1 MTSDIRLSSSANRR
15 AEIYPTQ
22 QISPVA
28 APFVTMVQKLFGSQG
43 PLSSYSLTSIELNG
57 SEFTIGV
64 RGAWRPAVAKAISD
78 VIQRHADGDIN
89 TQGWKFVVTDTTNE
103 ELPRG

>member
-1 MTSDIRLSSSANRR
+1 MTSDIRLSSTANRR

-22 QISPVA
+22 QISLAA
-28 APFVTMVQKLFGSQG
+28 APFVTLVQKLFGSQG
-43 PLSSYSLTSIELNG
+43 PLASYSLTSIELNG

-64 RGAWRPAVAKAISD
+64 RGAWRPEVAKAISA
-78 VIQRHADGDIN
+78 VIKRYADGDIN
-89 TQGWKFVVTDTTNE
+89 TQGWTFKVTDTTNE